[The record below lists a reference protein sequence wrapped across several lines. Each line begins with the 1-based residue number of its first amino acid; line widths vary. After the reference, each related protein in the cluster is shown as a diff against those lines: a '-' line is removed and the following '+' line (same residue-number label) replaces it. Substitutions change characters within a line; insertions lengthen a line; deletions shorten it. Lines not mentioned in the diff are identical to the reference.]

1 MTGRESF
8 RVIPDRRRRYIGK
21 YGKLSDVV
29 FLVVATDEQRLT
41 VSQVKVEL
49 EKISVERSRRW
60 CVEAIATGVDAVADC
75 RVVRDV
81 TLCFVAQEIECAF
94 PPSW

>member
-1 MTGRESF
+1 MTSRESF

-41 VSQVKVEL
+41 VSQVEVEL
-49 EKISVERSRRW
+49 EEISVERSRRGG
-60 CVEAIATGVDAVADC
+60 VKTIATSVDAVADC
-75 RVVRDV
+75 RVVRDLA
-81 TLCFVAQEIECAF
+81 LCFVA
-94 PPSW
+94 